1 MNAAATPPE
10 NFLQAVDRITGPRG
24 WRTDADSVDAHARES
39 WGIGRGRTGLV
50 LKPGTVDEVSALLAL
65 CHEHRVPIV
74 PQGGNTGLV
83 WAGIPDDSGSLVVL
97 SLSRLNRIRSIDPLG
112 DTITVEAGVVLE
124 QVQDTAAEHDRLFPL
139 ALGAQGTCQI
149 GGNLSSNAGGVNV
162 LRYGMARALVLGLE
176 VVLAD
181 GRVWNGLRALRKD
194 NTGYDLKQLFIGAEG
209 TLGVITAA
217 VLRLFPKPRETRTAW
232 LAVPSPEKAVE
243 LFAFCRDRLGD
254 TISSFEL
261 MGDLVVQRVISYL
274 PDGRPPIGSD
284 SPWHVLMEAGW
295 SLEDGLGERM
305 EQVLSAAMEKGLVTD
320 GTIAASEGQR
330 QALWL
335 IRENP
340 PDAFAAAGVVLRH
353 DVSVPV
359 DKVPDLIGE
368 GSAMMAKT
376 VPGVRVVAFGHVGDG
391 NIHFNFLQPEG
402 MEGEAFRAMKDEVQ
416 SRVFD
421 LVESLGGS
429 ISAEH
434 GIGRLKRSDLAARK
448 PALDLELM
456 ARLKETLD
464 PRNILNPG
472 VILERPKAGVQSPAP
487 SGADR

>member
-1 MNAAATPPE
+1 MNAPSPPYPDG
-10 NFLQAVDRITGPRG
+10 FLDAVDRITGPRG
-24 WRTDADSVDAHARES
+24 WRSDEEGVEPHSRES
-39 WGIGRGRTGLV
+39 WGIGRGRTALV
-50 LKPGTVDEVSALLAL
+50 LKPSSVDEVSALLAL
-65 CHEHRVPIV
+65 CHENRVPVV

-83 WAGIPDDSGSLVVL
+83 WAGIPDASGRLVVL
-97 SLSRLNRIRSIDPLG
+97 SLSRLNRIRTIDPVG

-124 QVQDTAAEHDRLFPL
+124 RVQQAASEHDRLFPL

-162 LRYGMARALVLGLE
+162 LRYGMARDLVLGLE

-194 NTGYDLKQLFIGAEG
+194 NTGYDLKQLFVGAEG

-217 VLRLFPKPRETRTAW
+217 VLRLFPKPREVRTAW
-232 LAVPSPEKAVE
+232 LALESPKKAVE
-243 LFAFCRDRLGD
+243 LFAFCRERLGD

-261 MGDLVVQRVISYL
+261 MGDIVVQRVIDYL
-274 PDGRPPIGSD
+274 PDGRQPLETRP
-284 SPWHVLMEAGW
+284 PWHVLIETAW
-295 SLEDGLGERM
+295 SLEDGLGERL
-305 EQVLSAAMEKGLVTD
+305 EKVLADAMERGLVTD
-320 GTIAASEGQR
+320 GTIASSEAQR

-340 PDAFAAAGVVLRH
+340 TDAFAKAGVVLRH
-353 DVSVPV
+353 DVSVPIIE
-359 DKVPDLIGE
+359 VPALIE
-368 GSAMMAKT
+368 RGSGLFEKRI
-376 VPGVRVVAFGHVGDG
+376 PGIRVVAFGHIGDG

-402 MEGEAFRAMKDEVQ
+402 GDGAAFRAMKDEVQ
-416 SRVFD
+416 TAVFD

-434 GIGRLKRSDLAARK
+434 GIGRLKRDDLARRK

-456 ARLKETLD
+456 RRLKTALD
-464 PRNILNPG
+464 PHNILNPG
-472 VILERPKAGVQSPAP
+472 AIL
-487 SGADR
+487 